1 MRDLIVQESWKE
13 NETRDLDHII
23 HAVMDLLPTCS
34 PKYCQ
39 IFGIDTEYL
48 KKPGSALTFDQVTE
62 NLRMFDSNDKRNW

>member
-1 MRDLIVQESWKE
+1 MRDLIVQDSWKE
-13 NETRDLDHII
+13 NETRDLDHVI

-39 IFGIDTEYL
+39 IFGIDAEYL